1 MPDTPDTGKW
11 RSGRAGA
18 CTVENR
24 RLAEL
29 VKKIHS
35 ENPERKAYFMR
46 KTTIMTTRFHA
57 GEGFYVDVIPD
68 GQEVSFW
75 LGHRDCD
82 VRERMFAASLELA
95 PQERWEKLIED
106 NLEDCLEDFREAWLE
121 E

>member
-1 MPDTPDTGKW
+1 
-11 RSGRAGA
+11 
-18 CTVENR
+18 
-24 RLAEL
+24 
-29 VKKIHS
+29 
-35 ENPERKAYFMR
+35 MR

-106 NLEDCLEDFREAWLE
+106 NLDDCLEDFREAWLE